1 MGRTTVMMFILTGLL
16 VWVAVSCVV
25 SPLVGRAMRRADLV
39 ERARSVEVLQARA
52 QHPAS
57 HAA

>member
-1 MGRTTVMMFILTGLL
+1 MVLLLIGLL
-16 VWVAVSCVV
+16 VWVAVSFALA
-25 SPLVGRAMRRADLV
+25 PLLGLALRRAELL

>member
-1 MGRTTVMMFILTGLL
+1 MMLVLIGLL
-16 VWVAVSCVV
+16 VWVAVSCAV
-25 SPLVGRAMRRADLV
+25 SPLVGLALRSTDLL

-57 HAA
+57 RAA

>member
-1 MGRTTVMMFILTGLL
+1 MMFVLIGLL
-16 VWVAVSCVV
+16 VWVAVSCAV
-25 SPLVGRAMRRADLV
+25 SPLVGKGLRRADLV